1 MHITKRKTLLLV
13 LAVVAVLAVAS
24 AVAWA
29 ASTATIK
36 VVGQPDDGSGSIGT
50 TSVDL
55 TLKTDAPTAA
65 FYSLNDRVNGGGW
78 GTESASFAYVPG
90 TPGTTVAR
98 DAYALPVPPTT
109 SGDTVEIRVQFWKEA
124 TQTNLVIAKTVEVVY
139 RPDLPHASATIECGG
154 FTGPDPLGGVMGQ
167 QDVEWYPAPDGGAD
181 NALATFTVDPTD
193 IVMGW
198 WFFTVDGN
206 GTSLPGDTP
215 QPVDITDDLNAG
227 AGDHPYDGL
236 HTLSVHA
243 RSAALVDGPLWG
255 PMTFG
260 IDSQDPTISFSGI
273 DPDAWSTGTLNVTIT
288 YSDPGG
294 SGVSATGI
302 DTPTLTTDGDAPAPG
317 AVIPVGGVGV
327 PTAVPGKP
335 YEYTQTVTITIT
347 DGAAG
352 HWTLNAGCEDLVEN
366 YISDSV
372 DFNTDQ
378 QPPST
383 TYTADPDSAVTDVT
397 TGGTWTN
404 QNVALT
410 FDAIDTGDPASGVDY
425 IEVIKNPASAP
436 TLSSTGTHVADGATV
451 TIDETA
457 TTGLYPVYYRAVD
470 KAGNRESYK
479 VLYVWIDKVAPAIA
493 DDYPVGWWMNAVDW
507 EYFTVTLT
515 AKDAN
520 SGIAAPGLQWKA
532 PTWADWYGGSVDY
545 PYADWSPGSGS
556 PATLWFWM
564 DSLLHQSDGIFTLSY
579 KASDIAGN
587 ESAQDAT
594 LKVDTRAPKSDG
606 AEGWIKGG
614 APYVITGTD
623 QASGSGVAV
632 TYYRV
637 DNATKWTAT
646 SDGPADPA
654 ADAPATLET
663 PVAISGADGS
673 THTVDF
679 FSVDNSAWQG
689 WDPETDEPFP
699 GNPECGFTW
708 AFINDDWFVTAA
720 NQYQT
725 RTVKID
731 AVAPTT
737 TVQGADADW
746 HKTAV
751 SLAFAATDAESGVD
765 YTEWSL
771 DGTTWTQGATAT
783 ITKNGANTVSYRS
796 VDKVGNVE
804 AAQTVTV
811 KVASKAPTCKAYNAK
826 VKVGRTRV
834 ATLKYKVTAITPK
847 ADVKIVL
854 RNSRGATV
862 RSYFLGS
869 KSTNTLNSFKVK
881 TRLGVGQYRIVVTA
895 VDEAGNTQ
903 SVKGLARLTVTRR

>member
-1 MHITKRKTLLLV
+1 V
-13 LAVVAVLAVAS
+13 
-24 AVAWA
+24 
-29 ASTATIK
+29 
-36 VVGQPDDGSGSIGT
+36 
-50 TSVDL
+50 
-55 TLKTDAPTAA
+55 
-65 FYSLNDRVNGGGW
+65 
-78 GTESASFAYVPG
+78 
-90 TPGTTVAR
+90 
-98 DAYALPVPPTT
+98 
-109 SGDTVEIRVQFWKEA
+109 
-124 TQTNLVIAKTVEVVY
+124 
-139 RPDLPHASATIECGG
+139 
-154 FTGPDPLGGVMGQ
+154 
-167 QDVEWYPAPDGGAD
+167 
-181 NALATFTVDPTD
+181 TFK
-193 IVMGW
+193 
-198 WFFTVDGN
+198 
-206 GTSLPGDTP
+206 S
-215 QPVDITDDLNAG
+215 
-227 AGDHPYDGL
+227 
-236 HTLSVHA
+236 
-243 RSAALVDGPLWG
+243 
-255 PMTFG
+255 
-260 IDSQDPTISFSGI
+260 
-273 DPDAWSTGTLNVTIT
+273 
-288 YSDPGG
+288 
-294 SGVSATGI
+294 
-302 DTPTLTTDGDAPAPG
+302 
-317 AVIPVGGVGV
+317 
-327 PTAVPGKP
+327 
-335 YEYTQTVTITIT
+335 
-347 DGAAG
+347 
-352 HWTLNAGCEDLVEN
+352 
-366 YISDSV
+366 
-372 DFNTDQ
+372 DQ

-383 TYTADPDSAVTDVT
+383 TYTDDPAASVTDGT

-410 FDAIDTGDPASGVDY
+410 FDAIDAGDPASGVDY

-457 TTGLYPVYYRAVD
+457 TTGFYPVYYRAVD
-470 KAGNRESYK
+470 EAGNRESYK

-515 AKDAN
+515 ATDAN

-532 PTWADWYGGSVDY
+532 PTWADWSTPGNPVY

-556 PATLWFWM
+556 PAMLWFEM
-564 DSLLHQSDGIFTLSY
+564 DYWLHRSDGIFTLSY

-587 ESAQDAT
+587 VSAQDAT
-594 LKVDTRAPKSDG
+594 LKVDTRAPQSDG

-637 DNATKWTAT
+637 DNATEWTAT
-646 SDGPADPA
+646 SEGPADPA

-663 PVAISGADGS
+663 PVAISGANGS

-699 GNPECGFTW
+699 GNVEGDALWNEIFTMG
-708 AFINDDWFVTAA
+708 
-720 NQYQT
+720 YET

-737 TVQGADADW
+737 TVQGADDDW

-826 VKVGRTRV
+826 VKVGKTRV

>member
-36 VVGQPDDGSGSIGT
+36 VVGQPDDGSGFIGT

-55 TLKTDAPTAA
+55 NFTTDAPTAA
-65 FYSLNDRVNGGGW
+65 FYSLNATVVGDPYDPLN
-78 GTESASFAYVPG
+78 ESASVAYVPG
-90 TPGTTVAR
+90 TTVAV
-98 DAYALPVPPTT
+98 DAYDVSPVAPA

-124 TQTNLVIAKTVEVVY
+124 TQTNLVIADTVQVDY
-139 RPDLPHASATIECGG
+139 RPDLPVATADVTCGG
-154 FTGPDPLGGVMGQ
+154 GTGVMGQ
-167 QDVEWYPAPDGGAD
+167 QDVPWYPAPTGGDPAI
-181 NALATFTVDPTD
+181 ATFDVNP
-193 IVMGW
+193 VPMGW
-198 WFFTVDGN
+198 WFFTVDGT
-206 GTSLPGDTP
+206 GDSLAATP
-215 QPVDITDDLNAG
+215 PDDVDITDYLNRG
-227 AGDHPYDGL
+227 AGDHAYDGL
-236 HTLSVHA
+236 HSLRVHA
-243 RSAALVDGPLWG
+243 RSAAMVDGPLTD
-255 PMTFG
+255 PIVFG
-260 IDSQDPTISFSGI
+260 IDSQDPTASFSGI
-273 DPDAWSTGTLNVTIT
+273 DPDAWSTGTLHATIT

-294 SGVSATGI
+294 SGIDASSSDLDWDNGGTGATFTA
-302 DTPTLTTDGDAPAPG
+302 DPAG
-317 AVIPVGGVGV
+317 FV
-327 PTAVPGKP
+327 PVPGKP
-335 YEYTQTVTITIT
+335 FEYTLGVTITIP

-352 HWTLNAGCEDLVEN
+352 TMMLWAKPADLVGNWEW
-366 YISDSV
+366 YGV
-372 DFNTDQ
+372 EFKTDQ

-383 TYTADPDSAVTDVT
+383 TYTADPAASVTDVT

-410 FDAIDTGDPASGVDY
+410 FDAIDAGDPASGVDY

-436 TLSSTGTHVADGATV
+436 TLSSTGTHVADGDTV

-457 TTGLYPVYYRAVD
+457 ATGFYPVYYRAVD

-479 VLYVWIDKVAPAIA
+479 VLYVWIDKVAPTIA

-564 DSLLHQSDGIFTLSY
+564 EDLAHQGDGIFTLSY

-587 ESAQDAT
+587 VSAQDAT
-594 LKVDTRAPKSDG
+594 LKVDTRAPQSDG

-614 APYVITGTD
+614 APYVITATD
-623 QASGSGVAV
+623 QAAGSGIAV

-646 SDGPADPA
+646 SEGPADPA

-663 PVAISGADGS
+663 PVAISGANGS

-689 WDPETDEPFP
+689 WDPDVDRPFP
-699 GNPECGFTW
+699 GNPECAPTW
-708 AFINDDWFVTAA
+708 GWMDGWFITGAND
-720 NQYQT
+720 YQT

-731 AVAPTT
+731 AAAPTT

-751 SLAFAATDAESGVD
+751 SLAFAATDPESGVD

-771 DGTTWTQGATAT
+771 DGTTWTKGATAT
-783 ITKNGANTVSYRS
+783 ISKNGANTVSYRS

-826 VKVGRTRV
+826 VKVGKTRV

-847 ADVKIVL
+847 ADVKIML
-854 RNSRGATV
+854 KNSRGAFV

-895 VDEAGNTQ
+895 VDEAGNRSTQ
-903 SVKGLARLTVTRR
+903 VAKGVGRLTVTK